1 MSAHGD
7 DDLYADLYGN
17 DDYAAAEQEILG
29 AKTSSGEKTDP
40 PPVDVPQTSNTDP
53 APAKPAVPAAQTVVP
68 APEPAEYVAQAPQ
81 ARRAPAPIPQVGS
94 SIATYTSDEGTTLPP
109 DYGSN
114 GYGNVGEPIQS
125 YDSHAERQSNAGSGY
140 NDSNQAGAGG
150 YNSQH
155 DQQKQGGYANGAVY
169 ESSNQGGYGGG
180 QRGGYGGFNAGGG
193 GGRRFDSVR
202 PSEMKDEGKM
212 FVGGLNW
219 DTTDESLRSYFSQFG
234 KVDACTIMRDA
245 SGRSRGF
252 AFLTFEDPAAVNAV
266 MVREHFLD
274 GKIIDPKRAIP
285 RTEHARTQKLFVG
298 GLASTVTSESMRGFF
313 AQYGKVIDANV
324 MVDRDS
330 SRSKGFG
337 FVTFEDQ
344 EGVDKLLQLGPLE
357 LDGKLMDIKLAQPRG
372 TYQRNDGFNNQGNDG
387 AYNNN
392 YNNRQQGNTPF
403 DPQAM
408 AALYARVQM
417 INQNQSGMNMGM
429 NGMGGMGMG
438 GMGGMGAMGM
448 GMGGGSGGFNAG
460 MMGGGAGGMGGMG
473 GGNGMASN
481 RGQGGGNMMAGVPR
495 GPAAMR
501 GGMAQTQGQT
511 QGAGMGPNR
520 YNTKGQHNYRPY

>member
-1 MSAHGD
+1 
-7 DDLYADLYGN
+7 
-17 DDYAAAEQEILG
+17 
-29 AKTSSGEKTDP
+29 
-40 PPVDVPQTSNTDP
+40 
-53 APAKPAVPAAQTVVP
+53 
-68 APEPAEYVAQAPQ
+68 
-81 ARRAPAPIPQVGS
+81 
-94 SIATYTSDEGTTLPP
+94 
-109 DYGSN
+109 
-114 GYGNVGEPIQS
+114 
-125 YDSHAERQSNAGSGY
+125 
-140 NDSNQAGAGG
+140 
-150 YNSQH
+150 
-155 DQQKQGGYANGAVY
+155 
-169 ESSNQGGYGGG
+169 
-180 QRGGYGGFNAGGG
+180 
-193 GGRRFDSVR
+193 
-202 PSEMKDEGKM
+202 
-212 FVGGLNW
+212 
-219 DTTDESLRSYFSQFG
+219 
-234 KVDACTIMRDA
+234 MRDA

-298 GLASTVTSESMRGFF
+298 GLASTVTSESMRNFF

-344 EGVDKLLQLGPLE
+344 DGVDKLLQLGPLE

-372 TYQRNDGFNNQGNDG
+372 TYQRNEGFNNQGNDG
-387 AYNNN
+387 AYNN
-392 YNNRQQGNTPF
+392 YGRQQGNTPF

-417 INQNQSGMNMGM
+417 INQNQ
-429 NGMGGMGMG
+429 NGMGMGMG

-448 GMGGGSGGFNAG
+448 NGMGMNGMGMGMGAGFNNG
-460 MMGGGAGGMGGMG
+460 MMGGGGGGGNMGGAMG
-473 GGNGMASN
+473 GGGMVAN

-501 GGMAQTQGQT
+501 SGVGQGHGQSQGG
-511 QGAGMGPNR
+511 GMGPNR
-520 YNTKGQHNYRPY
+520 YNTKGQNNYRPY

>member
-1 MSAHGD
+1 MSVHGD

-17 DDYAAAEQEILG
+17 DDYAAAEEEILG
-29 AKTSSGEKTDP
+29 NNKSNTGSGEKSDQ
-40 PPVDVPQTSNTDP
+40 PPVDPPQTSNTDS
-53 APAKPAVPAAQTVVP
+53 APAKSVTSAVTAAQVP
-68 APEPAEYVAQAPQ
+68 APSTSKPAEASVQPRQ
-81 ARRAPAPIPQVGS
+81 TPAPIPQIGS

-109 DYGSN
+109 DYGS
-114 GYGNVGEPIQS
+114 GAYGNVGEPIQS
-125 YDSHAERQSNAGSGY
+125 YDSQNERQSNNGSNY

-150 YNSQH
+150 YNNQS
-155 DQQKQGGYANGAVY
+155 DQQKQGGYMNGAVY
-169 ESSNQGGYGGG
+169 ESSNQGAYGAG
-180 QRGGYGGFNAGGG
+180 QRGSGGGYGGFNAAGG

-219 DTTDESLRSYFSQFG
+219 DTTD
-234 KVDACTIMRDA
+234 VDACTIMRDA

-298 GLASTVTSESMRGFF
+298 GLASTVTSESMRNFF
-313 AQYGKVIDANV
+313 SQYGKVIDANV

-344 EGVDKLLQLGPLE
+344 DGVDKLLQLGPLE

-372 TYQRNDGFNNQGNDG
+372 TYQRNEGFNNQGNDG
-387 AYNNN
+387 AYNN
-392 YNNRQQGNTPF
+392 YNNRHPNDQPK
-403 DPQAM
+403 P
-408 AALYARVQM
+408 RW
-417 INQNQSGMNMGM
+417 
-429 NGMGGMGMG
+429 NGHGYEWNGRHGWHG
-438 GMGGMGAMGM
+438 WHGRHGRYERYGRY
-448 GMGGGSGGFNAG
+448 
-460 MMGGGAGGMGGMG
+460 
-473 GGNGMASN
+473 GNGH
-481 RGQGGGNMMAGVPR
+481 GWC
-495 GPAAMR
+495 
-501 GGMAQTQGQT
+501 
-511 QGAGMGPNR
+511 
-520 YNTKGQHNYRPY
+520 

>member
-1 MSAHGD
+1 
-7 DDLYADLYGN
+7 
-17 DDYAAAEQEILG
+17 
-29 AKTSSGEKTDP
+29 
-40 PPVDVPQTSNTDP
+40 
-53 APAKPAVPAAQTVVP
+53 
-68 APEPAEYVAQAPQ
+68 
-81 ARRAPAPIPQVGS
+81 
-94 SIATYTSDEGTTLPP
+94 YT
-109 DYGSN
+109 
-114 GYGNVGEPIQS
+114 
-125 YDSHAERQSNAGSGY
+125 
-140 NDSNQAGAGG
+140 DSNQVGTGG
-150 YNSQH
+150 YNNQS
-155 DQQKQGGYANGAVY
+155 DPQQQGGYANGAVY
-169 ESSNQGGYGGG
+169 ESSNQGGYDAG

-298 GLASTVTSESMRGFF
+298 GLASTVTSESMRDFF
-313 AQYGKVIDANV
+313 SQYGKVIDANV

-372 TYQRNDGFNNQGNDG
+372 TYQRNDGFNNQGSDG
-387 AYNNN
+387 AYNN
-392 YNNRQQGNTPF
+392 YGRQQGNTPF

-417 INQNQSGMNMGM
+417 INQNQ
-429 NGMGGMGMG
+429 GGMGMG
-438 GMGGMGAMGM
+438 MTGMGGMGAMGM
-448 GMGGGSGGFNAG
+448 GGMGMNGMGMGMGGGFNNG
-460 MMGGGAGGMGGMG
+460 MMGGAGANMGAGMGAGAGVMG
-473 GGNGMASN
+473 N
-481 RGQGGGNMMAGVPR
+481 RGQGGGNVMAGVPR

-501 GGMAQTQGQT
+501 SGVGQTQGQP
-511 QGAGMGPNR
+511 QAGGMGPNR
-520 YNTKGQHNYRPY
+520 YNSKGQHNYRPY